1 LTTASQ
7 LKEGFVS
14 LPTPSSRSQTT
25 FVAVALALS
34 AVVTSGVLLV
44 AQNRRDFEVVA
55 KNYTFRVSGTNGQEI
70 HVTQNDLVHV
80 TFSSEDIPHSFT
92 IEEAPY
98 RIMRKAEPGKPVTFD
113 FRADQPG
120 RFVFFCNLT
129 IDPKCKDMRGTL
141 IVDPSK

>member
-1 LTTASQ
+1 
-7 LKEGFVS
+7 VS
-14 LPTPSSRSQTT
+14 LHRLTSRSRTT
-25 FVAVALALS
+25 FIAIALALS

-55 KNYTFRVSGTNGQEI
+55 KNYTFRVSGASGPEI
-70 HVTQNDLVHV
+70 HVTQNDLVHI

-92 IEEAPY
+92 IEDAPY

-120 RFVFFCNLT
+120 RFAFFCNLT

-141 IVDPSK
+141 VVDRAR